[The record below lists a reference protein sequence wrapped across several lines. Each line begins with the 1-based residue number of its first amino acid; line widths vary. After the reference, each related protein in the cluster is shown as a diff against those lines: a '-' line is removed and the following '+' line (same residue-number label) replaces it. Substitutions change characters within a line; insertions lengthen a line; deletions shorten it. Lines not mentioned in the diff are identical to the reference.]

1 MTQRKDFKDLINELQ
16 TGVYKPIP
24 ADTESDWRNVWDSHA
39 LDTQNPLAVSLVA
52 GALADR
58 LAWVFH
64 AGYQG
69 MMRYAFPFCPGNG
82 WSSYLVAEDK
92 SGEYPGTALTTVEDR
107 TVLSGYKSWVA
118 AADHVDHLVVTAI
131 GPRHSENVMV
141 LTGRS
146 ADGVSLSSRDKP
158 GFLGDL
164 SQGFAAFENVE
175 LEDASIFT
183 NEDLP
188 ADFSQSE
195 PHHVLTALNAFMLS
209 QTVRLGG
216 GQSIID
222 SSTGSLMR
230 SETLMNET
238 ADNDEFSLGLADLDL
253 ATSETAGLFAEM
265 IELRD
270 PALFR
275 LWRKDR
281 GLVNMFSRGLQKRAD
296 WLRRG

>member
-1 MTQRKDFKDLINELQ
+1 MTQRKNFKDLTNKLH
-16 TGVYKPIP
+16 TGLYKPVP
-24 ADTESDWRNVWDSHA
+24 ADTESDWRDVWDSQSIDMH
-39 LDTQNPLAVSLVA
+39 DPLAISLIA

-69 MMRYAFPFCPGNG
+69 MMRYAFPFCPDKG

-92 SGEYPGTALTTVEDR
+92 SGEYAGTALATVEGR
-107 TVLSGYKSWVA
+107 SVLSGYKSWVA
-118 AADHVDHLVVTAI
+118 AADHVDHLVVTAND
-131 GPRHSENVMV
+131 PRRSENVMV
-141 LTGRS
+141 LTSSS
-146 ADGVSLSSRDKP
+146 AEGVSLSSRDKP

-164 SQGFAAFENVE
+164 SQGYAAFKNVE
-175 LEDASIFT
+175 LEDTLIFSSD
-183 NEDLP
+183 DLP

-216 GQSIID
+216 DQGIID
-222 SSTGSLMR
+222 ATTGSLMH
-230 SETLMNET
+230 SEILTNK
-238 ADNDEFSLGLADLDL
+238 AAGNDEFSLGLAELDL
-253 ATSETAGLFAEM
+253 ATSETAETFAEL

-270 PALFR
+270 PALFKR
-275 LWRKDR
+275 WRKDR
-281 GLVNMFSRGLQKRAD
+281 GLIKMFSRGLQKRAD